1 MKRMIGKNINKLRC
15 DYFQSKKPN
24 KPNNSHSYK
33 PVRIINSKKIINS
46 SLKRFENYSNFCNT
60 KFPIGFPNR
69 TSQSSYINNISTI
82 NTNYT
87 NNISKSVKTNKIP
100 SKKKRISIIKKNNL
114 NFNIQTLSNLWNKLN
129 LFKEEQIKMNILDT
143 SNSDVNNDKKKNQ
156 EKVIPKLPINNI
168 NNLNYRYYQRENQ
181 NSNNNNTNYSS
192 FVTFEK
198 FINNEKED
206 KKENEYKEKES
217 EFLNYNLGHMKNISE
232 LSIHTNNNNE
242 NKQPEEK
249 EINLND
255 LCKYYQ
261 NNKDNSSI
269 IVNTNNNE
277 QSFYCND
284 INEKKEGEDI
294 HKIYYIAMHNN

>member
-143 SNSDVNNDKKKNQ
+143 SNSDVNNDKKK
-156 EKVIPKLPINNI
+156 I
-168 NNLNYRYYQRENQ
+168 
-181 NSNNNNTNYSS
+181 
-192 FVTFEK
+192 
-198 FINNEKED
+198 
-206 KKENEYKEKES
+206 KKK
-217 EFLNYNLGHMKNISE
+217 
-232 LSIHTNNNNE
+232 
-242 NKQPEEK
+242 
-249 EINLND
+249 
-255 LCKYYQ
+255 
-261 NNKDNSSI
+261 
-269 IVNTNNNE
+269 
-277 QSFYCND
+277 
-284 INEKKEGEDI
+284 
-294 HKIYYIAMHNN
+294 